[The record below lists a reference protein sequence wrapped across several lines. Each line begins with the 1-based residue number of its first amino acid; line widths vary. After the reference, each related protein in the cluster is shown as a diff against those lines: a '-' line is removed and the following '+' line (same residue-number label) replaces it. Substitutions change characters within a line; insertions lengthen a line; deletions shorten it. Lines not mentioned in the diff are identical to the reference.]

1 MNGKGLIV
9 AILAVGVSLA
19 GLIISGQRSTS
30 RDLAGIRTE
39 MTEMRKD
46 IADLRELMARLEGLL
61 EGFTKREAVQP

>member
-46 IADLRELMARLEGLL
+46 IADLRERMARLEGLL
-61 EGFTKREAVQP
+61 EGFTRREAAQP